1 MLNLFLPPGFSPT
14 KQNYVQVLRTAS
26 RAEHFVKEMIFVETC
41 VGAPL
46 STIGAHD

>member
-14 KQNYVQVLRTAS
+14 KQNYVTS
-26 RAEHFVKEMIFVETC
+26 RAEHFVKEMIFFETC